1 MPGETQAIVRRDE
14 PHGGGDAGAE
24 GRSGVLTTWARFFFC
39 FFSLLLSFFFFPS
52 PKTACVSHFLLHI
65 LARLAGLH
73 GITLIDHCLVI
84 SLLL

>member
-24 GRSGVLTTWARFFFC
+24 GRSGVLTTWAGFFFC
-39 FFSLLLSFFFFPS
+39 FFFPS

-73 GITLIDHCLVI
+73 GINLIDHRLVI